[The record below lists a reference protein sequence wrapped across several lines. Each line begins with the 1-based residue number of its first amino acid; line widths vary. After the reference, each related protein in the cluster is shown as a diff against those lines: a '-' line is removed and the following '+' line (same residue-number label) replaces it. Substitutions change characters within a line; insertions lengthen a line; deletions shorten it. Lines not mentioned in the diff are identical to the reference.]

1 MSFKKQAFSTLLVV
15 IIAQHAFTQ
24 ESSIDPFEQMDQLL
38 DQKFSD
44 FDDTIDA
51 QYDKVNT
58 AIANA
63 YAGLTKKIEFQWGED
78 VKLPTAKSWTT
89 YSNDMRS
96 RVELNFEAGEYIAEV
111 LVKDND
117 VEQATTKLNT
127 LMDELQNANTRELNR
142 KDAFLNELDDAL
154 KAEQILDTQAYSSTE
169 SSASPLVSQI
179 VDIPENSV
187 ITAAVL
193 KEVFESRHLTKNV
206 NDLKSDVLP
215 PTEDSISE
223 NIQPP
228 KDFKK
233 TTAEANKVS
242 SNNAAAIEKPE
253 KIDLIAKNQPKVEID
268 RDDSGNPE
276 KIRIKIKFINGY
288 QKQILNRHFED
299 IQRIAN
305 DFEIP
310 VSTVLAIMETESS
323 FNPRATSPIPAF
335 GLMQV
340 VPKTAGIDAYRHVYG
355 EKKVVSAEFL
365 YDELNNI
372 MMGTAYFNL
381 LDNRYLRDISNGESR
396 FYCAVASY
404 NTGVGN
410 LAKTFT
416 GEKNI
421 RAAANV
427 INAMEPNEVYEF
439 LIENLPALETQNYLR
454 KIVKRAEKYKI
465 FNEGTI

>member
-253 KIDLIAKNQPKVEID
+253 KLTLLLRINLKLKLIE
-268 RDDSGNPE
+268 
-276 KIRIKIKFINGY
+276 
-288 QKQILNRHFED
+288 
-299 IQRIAN
+299 
-305 DFEIP
+305 
-310 VSTVLAIMETESS
+310 M
-323 FNPRATSPIPAF
+323 IPAI
-335 GLMQV
+335 Q
-340 VPKTAGIDAYRHVYG
+340 
-355 EKKVVSAEFL
+355 KK
-365 YDELNNI
+365 
-372 MMGTAYFNL
+372 
-381 LDNRYLRDISNGESR
+381 
-396 FYCAVASY
+396 
-404 NTGVGN
+404 
-410 LAKTFT
+410 
-416 GEKNI
+416 
-421 RAAANV
+421 
-427 INAMEPNEVYEF
+427 
-439 LIENLPALETQNYLR
+439 
-454 KIVKRAEKYKI
+454 
-465 FNEGTI
+465 

>member
-1 MSFKKQAFSTLLVV
+1 
-15 IIAQHAFTQ
+15 
-24 ESSIDPFEQMDQLL
+24 
-38 DQKFSD
+38 
-44 FDDTIDA
+44 
-51 QYDKVNT
+51 
-58 AIANA
+58 
-63 YAGLTKKIEFQWGED
+63 
-78 VKLPTAKSWTT
+78 
-89 YSNDMRS
+89 
-96 RVELNFEAGEYIAEV
+96 
-111 LVKDND
+111 
-117 VEQATTKLNT
+117 
-127 LMDELQNANTRELNR
+127 
-142 KDAFLNELDDAL
+142 
-154 KAEQILDTQAYSSTE
+154 
-169 SSASPLVSQI
+169 
-179 VDIPENSV
+179 
-187 ITAAVL
+187 
-193 KEVFESRHLTKNV
+193 
-206 NDLKSDVLP
+206 
-215 PTEDSISE
+215 
-223 NIQPP
+223 
-228 KDFKK
+228 
-233 TTAEANKVS
+233 
-242 SNNAAAIEKPE
+242 
-253 KIDLIAKNQPKVEID
+253 
-268 RDDSGNPE
+268 
-276 KIRIKIKFINGY
+276 
-288 QKQILNRHFED
+288 
-299 IQRIAN
+299 
-305 DFEIP
+305 
-310 VSTVLAIMETESS
+310 METESS